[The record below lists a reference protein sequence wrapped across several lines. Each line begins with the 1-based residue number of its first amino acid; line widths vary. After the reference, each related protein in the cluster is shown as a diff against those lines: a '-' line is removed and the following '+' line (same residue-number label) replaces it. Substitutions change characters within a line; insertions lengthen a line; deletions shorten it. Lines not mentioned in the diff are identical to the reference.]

1 MWNCPYARCC
11 LGKWPLGTKKE
22 MTRHED
28 SNPMISCLG
37 PLVTRW
43 GGGGSATSTH
53 GQLQPTVKE
62 HTQQHSSQQGLLLR
76 GPAQGLG
83 VTDTRRKASGH
94 CVRPH
99 LTHWHGDGWSAAP
112 SPPHT
117 YTQIPESSSVETRVK
132 AWQARIQTL
141 HKEIGRIQRQ
151 VWPQSNVRALFTCW
165 EMCQVTRKHN
175 QTERDKGMS
184 FLPESN
190 QTAIKKSSG

>member
-1 MWNCPYARCC
+1 MHDAAWENDH
-11 LGKWPLGTKKE
+11 WEQKKE
-22 MTRHED
+22 ITRHRD

-76 GPAQGLG
+76 GPAQGLD

-99 LTHWHGDGWSAAP
+99 LTHWHGDGRRAAP

-117 YTQIPESSSVETRVK
+117 YTQIPESSTVQTRVK
-132 AWQARIQTL
+132 ARQARIPNSPRGARPDTVAGL
-141 HKEIGRIQRQ
+141 ASE
-151 VWPQSNVRALFTCW
+151 
-165 EMCQVTRKHN
+165 
-175 QTERDKGMS
+175 
-184 FLPESN
+184 
-190 QTAIKKSSG
+190 

>member
-11 LGKWPLGTKKE
+11 LGKWPLGTKKRSPV
-22 MTRHED
+22 MKTATPWSHA
-28 SNPMISCLG
+28 SA
-37 PLVTRW
+37 PLSPRW
-43 GGGGSATSTH
+43 GGGGSATSTNE
-53 GQLQPTVKE
+53 QLQPTVKE

-76 GPAQGLG
+76 GPAQGLD

-99 LTHWHGDGWSAAP
+99 LTHWHGDGRRAAP

-117 YTQIPESSSVETRVK
+117 YTQIPESSSVQTRVK

-151 VWPQSNVRALFTCW
+151 VWPQSNVRALFAWW